1 MLGRCS
7 EPRRFV
13 LPDRMG
19 NILTRQELN
28 PLNQPRAMRASSLRC
43 IIGLGNP
50 GPKYAETRHNVGFR
64 VIDLL
69 AARHQF
75 PTPQRMLQAIVGEG
89 RIKSSQV
96 LLVKPMTFMNESGR
110 AVARLCVHFDLLP
123 SDLLVIYDDINIDLG
138 MLRLRRA
145 GSSGS
150 HKGMQSIID
159 HLATDQIPRLRLGIG
174 RLPPE
179 AEARG
184 FVLSPFDPDEEQ
196 VAEELIHQATDAA
209 ESVVVEGME
218 AAMRRFNS

>member
-1 MLGRCS
+1 VLRRCS
-7 EPRRFV
+7 EPILFV

-19 NILTRQELN
+19 NILTWQGLN
-28 PLNQPRAMRASSLRC
+28 PLNQPGAMRASPLRC

-69 AARHQF
+69 AARHHF

-89 RIKSSQV
+89 KIKSSQV
-96 LLVKPMTFMNESGR
+96 LLAKPMTFMNESGR
-110 AVARLCVHFDLLP
+110 AVARLCAHSDLTP

-138 MLRLRRA
+138 MLRLRRE
-145 GSSGS
+145 GSSGG

-159 HLATDQIPRLRLGIG
+159 FLGTEQIPRLRLGIG

-184 FVLSPFDPDEEQ
+184 FVLSPFDPDEEKA
-196 VAEELIHQATDAA
+196 AEELIHQAT
-209 ESVVVEGME
+209 EVVEYLLAEGLE
-218 AAMRRFNS
+218 AAMSRFNS

>member
-1 MLGRCS
+1 M
-7 EPRRFV
+7 
-13 LPDRMG
+13 D
-19 NILTRQELN
+19 NTLTRQELN
-28 PLNQPRAMRASSLRC
+28 PLNQPRAMRASPIRC

-50 GPKYAETRHNVGFR
+50 GPQYAETRHNVGFR

-75 PTPQRMLQAIVGEG
+75 PTPQRMLQAIVGESK
-89 RIKSSQV
+89 IKSSQV

-110 AVARLCVHFDLLP
+110 AVRRVCAHFDLTP

-138 MLRLRRA
+138 MLRLRRE
-145 GSSGS
+145 GSSGG
-150 HKGMQSIID
+150 HKGMQSVID
-159 HLATDQIPRLRLGIG
+159 HLGTEQIPRLRLGIG

-184 FVLSPFDPDEEQ
+184 FVLSPFAPDEEEA
-196 VAEELIHQATDAA
+196 AEELVHQATDAA
-209 ESVVVEGME
+209 ESVLAEGME

>member
-7 EPRRFV
+7 KPRR
-13 LPDRMG
+13 LAWPDRMG

-28 PLNQPRAMRASSLRC
+28 PLNQPGAMRASPIRC

-75 PTPQRMLQAIVGEG
+75 STPQRMLQAIVGPG
-89 RIKSSQV
+89 KIKSSQL

-110 AVARLCVHFDLLP
+110 AVSRVCAHFDLSP
-123 SDLLVIYDDINIDLG
+123 EDLLVIYDDINIDLG

-145 GSSGS
+145 GSSGG
-150 HKGMQSIID
+150 HKGMQSVID
-159 HLATDQIPRLRLGIG
+159 HLGTDQIPRLRLGIG

-184 FVLSPFDPDEEQ
+184 FVLSPFAPDEEEA
-196 VAEELIHQATDAA
+196 VEELVHQATDAA
-209 ESVVVEGME
+209 ESVLAEGIE